1 MQEPPVDAV
10 AVPTPTGPAPLT
22 SESPAATDGTPP
34 PPAQGARRYVTL
46 LSLLLMLAAGSGIRL
61 WLAASPDLVNEPDM
75 VLFLRWARGLAEHS
89 LSGFYA
95 NERFCDYTPLS
106 LLIFYGVGHLAAGL
120 DRLQDTPTL
129 QMLLKLPACLADLLL
144 AVLLALEAR
153 RLFGPRAGL
162 PAFAL
167 FFLNPVVIYNS
178 AYWGQV
184 DSIFTTLL
192 VAALLCTTRRG
203 WLLTGALAAAALLT
217 KFQAIALVPLLL
229 LEAYRVATWRALAP
243 LLVAAVAAAAV
254 ILAPFAWAGCV
265 EEALKRPYVQVI
277 GQYSDLS
284 KGAFNLWALT
294 GTPEASDTS
303 PLPPV
308 LQYVANGAVQVP
320 LVADDSSSILS
331 PRLPLLWITWR
342 HTSLVLYALAVAII
356 LSLYARRPTHSG
368 RYGAA
373 LLLSF
378 AFFLLPTEMHERY
391 AFPALACGA
400 VWALADAWRER
411 AYLLF
416 SGLMLLNLA
425 AVTPS
430 GPLGMQIGAAN
441 VLLFAVLLLW
451 LFAAPRSDGTY
462 SAAAREATAPCG
474 PTDATIAPPRRLLIV
489 WFQRATALAT
499 VVVALSGA
507 GLVYAARV
515 APPVQEPPHTIYLS
529 ALGPTTMQQGWGRLG
544 INRSVSGD
552 ALRLS
557 NTLYLRGVGT
567 HAPARL
573 VYDIPPGADTF
584 AAIVGIDHSARGRGS
599 ATVTVLVD
607 NRRVF
612 TSPRLTGT
620 TDSCVISVPVRGARR
635 LTLDVDPTRDGQR
648 SDHVSFALARFELA
662 PPPPTAPT
670 TTQARP

>member
-1 MQEPPVDAV
+1 MQEPPADAV
-10 AVPTPTGPAPLT
+10 AVPTPTGPAPQQ
-22 SESPAATDGTPP
+22 SEAPAATDSAAPP
-34 PPAQGARRYVTL
+34 PTVAQRYATL
-46 LSLLLMLAAGSGIRL
+46 LSLLLMVAAGIGVRL

-75 VLFLRWARGLAEHS
+75 VLFLRWARGLAEHN

-95 NERFCDYTPLS
+95 AEGFCDYTPLS
-106 LLIFYGVGHLAAGL
+106 LLIFYGVGHLGAAL
-120 DRLQDTPTL
+120 DRLQDTATL

-184 DSIFTTLL
+184 DSIFTTLI
-192 VAALLCTTRRG
+192 VAALLCTTRRW

-229 LEAYRVATWRALAP
+229 LEAYRVATWRAVAP

-284 KGAFNLWALT
+284 KGAFNLWAIT
-294 GTPEASDTS
+294 GMPEASDTS
-303 PLPPV
+303 PLPSV
-308 LQYVANGAVQVP
+308 LQYVANGAVQVSLTP
-320 LVADDSSSILS
+320 DDGRSNVSTA
-331 PRLPLLWITWR
+331 RLPLLWLTWR
-342 HTSLVLYALAVAII
+342 HTSLILYALAVVII
-356 LSLYARRPTHSG
+356 LSLYAWRPTHIG

-373 LLLSF
+373 MLLSF

-391 AFPALACGA
+391 AFPALACGV

-425 AVTPS
+425 AVTPA

-451 LFAAPRSDGTY
+451 LFAAPRSDRDY
-462 SAAAREATAPCG
+462 REAAMRQAVLQRETLD
-474 PTDATIAPPRRLLIV
+474 TDNAAPRRLLIV
-489 WFQRATALAT
+489 WFQRATALA
-499 VVVALSGA
+499 ALLIALGGA
-507 GLVYAARV
+507 GLAYAARV
-515 APPVQEPPHTIYLS
+515 APPVQEPANTVYLS
-529 ALGPTTMQQGWGRLG
+529 RLAPSSMQQGWGHLG
-544 INRSVSGD
+544 VSRSVSGD
-552 ALRLS
+552 TLRLG
-557 NTLYLRGVGT
+557 NTLYLRGIGT

-573 VYDIPPGADTF
+573 VYDVPPGAETF
-584 AAIVGIDHSARGRGS
+584 AALAGIDHSARGRGS
-599 ATVTVLVD
+599 AVVTVLLD
-607 NRRVF
+607 NRRVL
-612 TSPRLTGT
+612 TTPRLTGT
-620 TDSCVISVPVRGARR
+620 GDPYLISVPVSGARR
-635 LTLDVDPTRDGQR
+635 LTLDIDPTRDGQR
-648 SDHVSFALARFELA
+648 SDHVSFALARFELT
-662 PPPPTAPT
+662 PPTTAPAS
-670 TTQARP
+670 QPAP